1 MNTFSTDSAAPVIE
15 HPPSQCCVAL
25 CRCLQRIN
33 RRHGTSN
40 PANKLA
46 SDLSFQ
52 KACLD
57 RVDAGI
63 AVEKLRG
70 PLSGWQ
76 ATPRRRAHAD
86 VDAVLI
92 DFLSIGGRRGAA
104 ARVTSIL
111 SFRGGT
117 KLLCLP
123 WHRDHTRGSPPD
135 RGCCCAEHP
144 SIAPKFVATWSP
156 GKGCCHVRAPSSSA
170 GAPRRA
176 WL

>member
-1 MNTFSTDSAAPVIE
+1 VFHSICVQASVNKRRRDFSRKTFSLRRNSKMNTFSTDSAAPVIE

-46 SDLSFQ
+46 PDLSFQ

-92 DFLSIGGRRGAA
+92 DFLSIADK
-104 ARVTSIL
+104 
-111 SFRGGT
+111 GT
-117 KLLCLP
+117 P
-123 WHRDHTRGSPPD
+123 R
-135 RGCCCAEHP
+135 CCCSRHVHLVLPRWHETP
-144 SIAPKFVATWSP
+144 VSSMAPGPHARFST
-156 GKGCCHVRAPSSSA
+156 
-170 GAPRRA
+170 
-176 WL
+176 